1 MYFHSE
7 ISEHAGNHSEKAPK
21 GRAVKRS
28 SYEHNFFKKKKKK
41 TEGYLRV
48 FQKLRQWQSEL

>member
-7 ISEHAGNHSEKAPK
+7 ISEHAGNHSEKALK

-41 TEGYLRV
+41 NR
-48 FQKLRQWQSEL
+48 RISQSFPEVKTVAG

>member
-28 SYEHNFFKKKKKK
+28 SYKHNFFFKKKKLK
-41 TEGYLRV
+41 
-48 FQKLRQWQSEL
+48 QKDISEFSRS